1 MTGATR
7 TGAVAVG
14 GLSLLAAAS
23 VVSVLYGAE
32 SVPAG
37 EILAGLR
44 GAGDAAAA
52 GIVTSRVDRT
62 LIAVV
67 VGACVAIA
75 GTVLQGLTR
84 NPIAEP
90 GILGLNSGAALLVVI
105 GIRLGLLD
113 SVVDYL
119 WTALIGVILAGLL
132 VHSIAATVPLR
143 HQPMTTALAGAAIM
157 AACSSI
163 MVGLLLA
170 DDTALDLFRYWQ
182 VGSVAGKDAGLILQ
196 VLPFVL
202 VGLLLTLTSGRTLN
216 AMALGDDVA
225 RSLGQRVVLARG
237 GALSGALLL
246 TAAACALAGPIAF
259 VGLAVPHLLRLFGGP
274 DHGRLL
280 LGSLLV
286 GPALVVA
293 ADTLGRVIAPPGE
306 VQVGVMTA
314 VVGAP
319 VLIVLARRAVRR

>member
-1 MTGATR
+1 MTGAAR
-7 TGAVAVG
+7 TTAIAAG
-14 GLSLLAAAS
+14 GLVLLAAAV
-23 VVSVLYGAE
+23 VVSVLVGAE
-32 SVPAG
+32 SVPFAQ
-37 EILAGLR
+37 AVSAVR
-44 GAGDAAAA
+44 GASNDAA
-52 GIVTSRVDRT
+52 GIIGARIDRT

-67 VGACVAIA
+67 VGACVALA

-105 GIRLGLLD
+105 GIRIGLLD
-113 SVVDYL
+113 GVLDYL
-119 WTALIGVILAGLL
+119 WTALVGVIIAGAL
-132 VHSIAATVPLR
+132 VHAVSLTVPLR

-163 MVGLLLA
+163 MVGLLVT
-170 DDTALDLFRYWQ
+170 DDAALDLFRYWQ
-182 VGSVAGKDAGLILQ
+182 VGSVAGKDAGILWP

-202 VGLLLTLTSGRTLN
+202 VGLLLTLTSARTLN
-216 AMALGDDVA
+216 AMALGDDIA

-237 GALSGALLL
+237 AALLGALLL
-246 TAAACALAGPIAF
+246 TAAACAVAGPIAF
-259 VGLAVPHLLRLFGGP
+259 VGLAVPHLVRLFGGP

-280 LGSLLV
+280 IGALLL

-306 VQVGVMTA
+306 IQVGVMTA

-319 VLIVLARRAVRR
+319 VLILLARRAVRR

>member
-1 MTGATR
+1 MSAATR

-14 GLSLLAAAS
+14 GLLLLAAAS
-23 VVSVLYGAE
+23 VASLLIGVESLPADKVLA
-32 SVPAG
+32 S
-37 EILAGLR
+37 IR
-44 GAGDAAAA
+44 GAGDGAVA
-52 GIVTSRVDRT
+52 GIVSSRVSRT
-62 LIAVV
+62 LFAIV

-90 GILGLNSGAALLVVI
+90 GILGLNAGAALLVVI
-105 GIRLGLLD
+105 GIRIGLLD
-113 SVVDYL
+113 GVVDYL
-119 WTALIGVILAGLL
+119 WTALVGVVLAGAL
-132 VHSIAATVPLR
+132 VHAISQTVPLR

-157 AACSSI
+157 AASSSI
-163 MVGLLLA
+163 MVGLLVT
-170 DDTALDLFRYWQ
+170 DDTALDVFRYWQ
-182 VGSVAGKDAGLILQ
+182 VGSVAGKDAGLILP

-216 AMALGDDVA
+216 AMSLGDDVA
-225 RSLGQRVVLARG
+225 RALGQRVVLARG
-237 GALSGALLL
+237 GALLGALLL

-280 LGSLLV
+280 LGSLLL
-286 GPALVVA
+286 GPTLVIA
-293 ADTLGRVIAPPGE
+293 ADTLGRVVARPGE

-319 VLIVLARRAVRR
+319 VLILLARRSVRR

>member
-7 TGAVAVG
+7 TGAVAVVG
-14 GLSLLAAAS
+14 IALLATAS

-37 EILAGLR
+37 EILHGLR

-105 GIRLGLLD
+105 GIRAGLLD
-113 SVVDYL
+113 SVTEYL
-119 WTALIGVILAGLL
+119 WTALVGVVLAGAL

-202 VGLLLTLTSGRTLN
+202 VGLTLTLTSGRTLN

-237 GALSGALLL
+237 GALAGALLL

-293 ADTLGRVIAPPGE
+293 ADTIGRVIAPPGE

>member
-14 GLSLLAAAS
+14 GLALLAAAA
-23 VVSVLYGAE
+23 VASVLYGAE
-32 SVPAG
+32 PVPAG
-37 EILAGLR
+37 EVLAGIR
-44 GAGDAAAA
+44 DTGDSAAA
-52 GIVTSRVDRT
+52 GIVSARVDRT

-105 GIRLGLLD
+105 GIRAGLLD
-113 SVVDYL
+113 GVVDYL
-119 WTALIGVILAGLL
+119 WTALVGVIIAGLV
-132 VHSIAATVPLR
+132 VHAIAATVPLR

-157 AACSSI
+157 AASSSI

-182 VGSVAGKDAGLILQ
+182 VGSVAGKDAGLILPI
-196 VLPFVL
+196 LPFVL

-225 RSLGQRVVLARG
+225 RSLGQRVALARG
-237 GALSGALLL
+237 GALAGALLL

-286 GPALVVA
+286 GPALVIA

>member
-14 GLSLLAAAS
+14 GLALLAAAS
-23 VVSVLYGAE
+23 VASVLFGAE
-32 SVPAG
+32 S
-37 EILAGLR
+37 LATGQVLAAVR
-44 GAGDAAAA
+44 DAGDEAAA
-52 GIVTSRVDRT
+52 GIVAARVDRT

-90 GILGLNSGAALLVVI
+90 GILGLNAGAALLVVI
-105 GIRLGLLD
+105 GIRAGLLD
-113 SVVDYL
+113 GVVDYL
-119 WTALIGVILAGLL
+119 WTALLGVVLAGLL
-132 VHSIAATVPLR
+132 VHAITSTVPLR

-157 AACSSI
+157 AASSSI
-163 MVGLLLA
+163 MLGLLLT

-182 VGSVAGKDAGLILQ
+182 VGSVAGKDAGLILP

-202 VGLLLTLTSGRTLN
+202 VGLVLTLTSGRTLN

-225 RSLGQRVVLARG
+225 RSLGQRVLLARG
-237 GALSGALLL
+237 GALAGALLL

-259 VGLAVPHLLRLFGGP
+259 VGLAVPHLLRLFSGP

>member
-14 GLSLLAAAS
+14 GLLLLAAAA
-23 VVSVLYGAE
+23 VASVLVGAE
-32 SVPAG
+32 SLPTAQV
-37 EILAGLR
+37 LAAVR
-44 GAGDAAAA
+44 DAGDGAAA
-52 GIVTSRVDRT
+52 GIVAARVDRT

-90 GILGLNSGAALLVVI
+90 GILGLNAGAALLVVI
-105 GIRLGLLD
+105 GIRAGLLD
-113 SVVDYL
+113 GVVDYL
-119 WTALIGVILAGLL
+119 WTALLGVILAGVL
-132 VHSIAATVPLR
+132 VHAITSTVPLR

-157 AACSSI
+157 AASSSI

-182 VGSVAGKDAGLILQ
+182 VGSVAGKDAGLILP

-202 VGLLLTLTSGRTLN
+202 VGLVLTLTSGRTLN

-237 GALSGALLL
+237 GALAGALLL

-259 VGLAVPHLLRLFGGP
+259 VGLAVPHLLRLFSGP

>member
-1 MTGATR
+1 MTGAAR
-7 TGAVAVG
+7 TAVVATG
-14 GLSLLAAAS
+14 GLLLLTTAVLAS
-23 VVSVLYGAE
+23 VLLGAE
-32 SVPAG
+32 SLPVAQ
-37 EILAGLR
+37 AVDGLR
-44 GAGDAAAA
+44 GVGDDAVA
-52 GIVTSRVDRT
+52 GIVSARVDRT

-105 GIRLGLLD
+105 GIRVGLLD
-113 SVVDYL
+113 GVIDYL
-119 WTALIGVILAGLL
+119 WTALVGVILAGAI
-132 VHSIAATVPLR
+132 VHAISLTVPLR

-163 MVGLLLA
+163 MVGLLVT
-170 DDTALDLFRYWQ
+170 DDSALDLFRYWQ
-182 VGSVAGKDAGLILQ
+182 VGSVAGKDAAILWP

-202 VGLLLTLTSGRTLN
+202 VGLALTLTSARTLN

-225 RSLGQRVVLARG
+225 RALGQRVLLARG
-237 GALSGALLL
+237 GALLGALLL
-246 TAAACALAGPIAF
+246 TAAACAVAGPIAF
-259 VGLAVPHLLRLFGGP
+259 VGLAVPHVIRLVGGP

-280 LGSLLV
+280 LGALLV
-286 GPALVVA
+286 GPALVVG

-306 VQVGVMTA
+306 IQVGVMTA

-319 VLIVLARRAVRR
+319 VLILLARRAVRR

>member
-14 GLSLLAAAS
+14 GLLLLAAAS
-23 VVSVLYGAE
+23 VASVLVGAE
-32 SVPAG
+32 SLPTAQV
-37 EILAGLR
+37 LAGFR
-44 GAGDAAAA
+44 DAGDGAAA
-52 GIVTSRVDRT
+52 GIVAARVDRT

-90 GILGLNSGAALLVVI
+90 GILGLNAGAALLVVI
-105 GIRLGLLD
+105 GIRAGLLD
-113 SVVDYL
+113 GVVDYL
-119 WTALIGVILAGLL
+119 WTALLGVILAGVL
-132 VHSIAATVPLR
+132 VHAITSTVPLR

-157 AACSSI
+157 AASSSI

-182 VGSVAGKDAGLILQ
+182 VGSVAGKDAGLILP

-202 VGLLLTLTSGRTLN
+202 VGLVLTLTSGRTLN

-237 GALSGALLL
+237 GALAGALLL

-259 VGLAVPHLLRLFGGP
+259 VGLAVPHLLRLFSGP

>member
-1 MTGATR
+1 MTGSTR

-14 GLSLLAAAS
+14 GLLLLAAAS
-23 VVSVLYGAE
+23 VASVLFGAE
-32 SVPAG
+32 S
-37 EILAGLR
+37 LATGQVLAAVR
-44 GAGDAAAA
+44 DAGDEAAA
-52 GIVTSRVDRT
+52 GIVAARVDRT

-90 GILGLNSGAALLVVI
+90 GILGLNAGAALLVVI
-105 GIRLGLLD
+105 GIRAGLLD
-113 SVVDYL
+113 GVVDYL
-119 WTALIGVILAGLL
+119 WTALLGVVLAGLL
-132 VHSIAATVPLR
+132 VHAITSTVPLR

-157 AACSSI
+157 AASSSI
-163 MVGLLLA
+163 MLGLLLT

-182 VGSVAGKDAGLILQ
+182 VGSVAGKDAGLILP

-202 VGLLLTLTSGRTLN
+202 VGLVLTLTSGRTLN

-225 RSLGQRVVLARG
+225 RSLGQRVLLARG
-237 GALSGALLL
+237 GALAGALLL

-259 VGLAVPHLLRLFGGP
+259 VGLAVPHLLRLFSGP

>member
-14 GLSLLAAAS
+14 GAVLLATVSLAS
-23 VVSVLYGAE
+23 LLYGAE
-32 SVPAG
+32 PVPAG
-37 EILAGLR
+37 EVLAGIRDL
-44 GAGDAAAA
+44 DDSAAA
-52 GIVTSRVDRT
+52 GIVTARVDRT
-62 LIAVV
+62 LIALV

-105 GIRLGLLD
+105 GIRFGLLD
-113 SVVDYL
+113 GVVDYL
-119 WTALIGVILAGLL
+119 WTALVGVIIAGLV
-132 VHSIAATVPLR
+132 VHTIAATVPLR

-157 AACSSI
+157 AASSSI

-182 VGSVAGKDAGLILQ
+182 VGSVAGKDAGLILPI
-196 VLPFVL
+196 LPFVL

-237 GALSGALLL
+237 GALAGALLL

-259 VGLAVPHLLRLFGGP
+259 VGLAVPHLLRLLGGP

-280 LGSLLV
+280 IGSLLV
-286 GPALVVA
+286 GPALVIA

-319 VLIVLARRAVRR
+319 VLILLARRAVRR

>member
-1 MTGATR
+1 MTGSTR

-14 GLSLLAAAS
+14 GLLLLAAAS
-23 VVSVLYGAE
+23 VASVLVGAE
-32 SVPAG
+32 S
-37 EILAGLR
+37 LATGQVLAAVR
-44 GAGDAAAA
+44 DAGDEAAA
-52 GIVTSRVDRT
+52 GIVAARVDRT

-90 GILGLNSGAALLVVI
+90 GILGLNAGAALLVVI
-105 GIRLGLLD
+105 GIRAGLLD
-113 SVVDYL
+113 GVVDYL
-119 WTALIGVILAGLL
+119 WTALLGVVLAGLL
-132 VHSIAATVPLR
+132 VHAITSTVPLR

-157 AACSSI
+157 AASSSI
-163 MVGLLLA
+163 MLGLLLT

-182 VGSVAGKDAGLILQ
+182 VGSVAGKDAGLILP

-202 VGLLLTLTSGRTLN
+202 VGLVLTLTSGRTLN

-225 RSLGQRVVLARG
+225 RSLGQRVLLARG
-237 GALSGALLL
+237 GALAGALLL

-259 VGLAVPHLLRLFGGP
+259 VGLAVPHLLRLFSGP